1 MFMHVRLSVSRTSS
15 YIWLSSVCVWVGGG
29 AGTDGI
35 ALEDESFGGV
45 RKDWN
50 PFRKVAVGDVVFGGM

>member
-1 MFMHVRLSVSRTSS
+1 M
-15 YIWLSSVCVWVGGG
+15 WVGGG